1 MMRKLVRFGLLFL
14 AGFAATACDDDDGP
28 TGPTRADVAGIYRVC
43 QLTFVPAG
51 ALASVNLLD
60 TAFET
65 QNTQVQRP
73 ELRLDRTRNDIEL
86 VYTPRGEFV
95 SRSVRGTYDL
105 SGQRVTLRF
114 PDSARN
120 ALLLPERLTLNFQT
134 TPRQLATAS
143 SDPFTVPRADYAR
156 LSGQAETNLAPQIE
170 GRLSATF
177 RENSCG

>member
-1 MMRKLVRFGLLFL
+1 MRGRIVRLGLLFL
-14 AGFAATACDDDDGP
+14 TGFAVTACGDDDGP
-28 TGPTRADVAGIYRVC
+28 TGPTRADVAGIYQVC

-51 ALASVNLLD
+51 ALASVNLID
-60 TAFET
+60 TAFER

-95 SRSVRGTYDL
+95 SRNVRGTYDL

-114 PDSARN
+114 PDAARN
-120 ALLLPERLTLNFQT
+120 ALLLPDRLVLDFQAA
-134 TPRQLATAS
+134 PRQIATVN
-143 SDPFTVPRADYAR
+143 SDSYSVPRADYAR
-156 LSGQAETNLAPQIE
+156 LSGQSEANLAPQIE
-170 GRLSATF
+170 GRLTATF